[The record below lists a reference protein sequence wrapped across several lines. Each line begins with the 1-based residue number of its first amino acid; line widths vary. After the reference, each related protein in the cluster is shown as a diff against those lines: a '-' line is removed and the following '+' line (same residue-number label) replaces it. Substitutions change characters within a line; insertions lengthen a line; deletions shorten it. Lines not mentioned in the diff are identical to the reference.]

1 MLISLNHLASYNN
14 LPTRCCGTTGIA
26 DVEEEEVV
34 EAVEEEV
41 GTAVLVAL
49 DFLLLELLLLLVPVL
64 LISSWQRWPILRF
77 IQR

>member
-1 MLISLNHLASYNN
+1 LLISFNHLVSYNN

-26 DVEEEEVV
+26 DADEEDEV
-34 EAVEEEV
+34 EAVEEEF

-64 LISSWQRWPILRF
+64 LISS
-77 IQR
+77 